1 MACLPVGRGEGT
13 SRTKSTAFTISDTIL
28 ISLTSH
34 TSIITLRVYNQIE
47 SKEEVMMNKK
57 ILLLVSGI
65 VMALVL
71 LISPRGW
78 AQPKPEIKG
87 PIITRAFAVDKG
99 MYGYIWK
106 IYLEAEETDGEMQR
120 IAVVVHQ
127 PGYGHYPTDW
137 IYLKPQHQK
146 RFKGYIQWNTFS
158 SKASYLREWTQ
169 ITLNVSI
176 FNKGGIES
184 NEVVF
189 PFTFESGV
197 GDQYRYKL
205 PAPFD
210 QGDVPKLGNI
220 FIDLYEPTLMS
231 GDGGARD

>member
-1 MACLPVGRGEGT
+1 
-13 SRTKSTAFTISDTIL
+13 
-28 ISLTSH
+28 LTSH
-34 TSIITLRVYNQIE
+34 TSIITLNVYNQIQ

-57 ILLLVSGI
+57 MVFLTSAMI
-65 VMALVL
+65 MALVL
-71 LISPRGW
+71 SASPRVW
-78 AQPKPEIKG
+78 AQPKPEIKR
-87 PIITRAFAVDKG
+87 PIITRAFAVERG
-99 MYGYIWK
+99 NYGYIWK
-106 IYLEAEETDGEMQR
+106 IYIEAEATDGEMLR
-120 IAVVVHQ
+120 IAAVVDQ

-169 ITLNVSI
+169 ITLSVSI
-176 FNKGGIES
+176 VDKAGNES

-197 GDQYRYKL
+197 KDEYKYKL

-210 QGDVPKLGNI
+210 QGDVPKVGNI